1 MTYLQISLG
10 AAHISLTPCR
20 GYHVPSMIGFVPQ
33 DDIVHPHLT
42 VYENIL
48 HSARVRLGGALTDKS
63 IKERVDIVIE
73 GLGLSKVKYSVVG
86 SEEKRIISG
95 GECKRVSIGLE
106 LVAAPRVLILDEPTS
121 GLDAQAA
128 LSLMSLLG
136 VFSRHGLT
144 VIAVVHQPRVEIFK
158 ALDNLILLES
168 GKCAYAGKASK
179 AEEFFSSQGVQFD
192 PNLNPADLIIDFVSA
207 KGRNEGLKVNWN
219 SEANSLEKTMGPLNE
234 SYLSNSSSSTF
245 ENLEAVYNKTLAL
258 WYRQLILCIWRD
270 LIQQTRQVPM
280 FVVEIAGAALTGT
293 LVGLIV
299 HEFHGQTFQGIYV
312 SPFEILSSAVSYSN
326 VTILA
331 ILGCLAICKFI
342 PRILSSKFDTDFNAA
357 FSAAYPSVATFG
369 EECEPSP
376 VPTDSHLLLTIQS
389 SHLPSRISLWTLRQC
404 ILCVKEHFLSPSNL
418 FRGLAF
424 HIIFRHT
431 SNPVRVIQHSFCSE
445 FSLLLL
451 YVNHLYANTCR
462 S

>member
-1 MTYLQISLG
+1 
-10 AAHISLTPCR
+10 
-20 GYHVPSMIGFVPQ
+20 MIGFVPQ
-33 DDIVHPHLT
+33 DDIVHPYLT

-73 GLGLSKVKYSVVG
+73 GLGLSKVKHSVVG
-86 SEEKRIISG
+86 SEERRIISG

-106 LVAAPRVLILDEPTS
+106 LVAAPQVLILDEPTS

-136 VFSRHGLT
+136 VFSRRGLT

-168 GKCAYAGKASK
+168 GKCVYAGKTSK
-179 AEEFFSSQGVQFD
+179 AEEFFTSQGVQFD

-207 KGRNEGLKVNWN
+207 KGRNEGPKTTCTNEGE
-219 SEANSLEKTMGPLNE
+219 SMEKTIGSPLNE
-234 SYLSNSSSSTF
+234 SYLSDSSSSTF
-245 ENLEAVYNKTLAL
+245 ENLEAVYKKTLAP

-280 FVVEIAGAALTGT
+280 FAMEIAGAALTGT

-299 HEFHGQTFQGIYV
+299 LEFHGQTFQGTYTP
-312 SPFEILSSAVSYSN
+312 PFEILSSAVSYSN

-331 ILGCLAICKFI
+331 ILGCLAICNW
-342 PRILSSKFDTDFNAA
+342 T
-357 FSAAYPSVATFG
+357 
-369 EECEPSP
+369 SP
-376 VPTDSHLLLTIQS
+376 ISLLNYTDS
-389 SHLPSRISLWTLRQC
+389 
-404 ILCVKEHFLSPSNL
+404 
-418 FRGLAF
+418 
-424 HIIFRHT
+424 
-431 SNPVRVIQHSFCSE
+431 QHSF
-445 FSLLLL
+445 F
-451 YVNHLYANTCR
+451 CR
-462 S
+462 ISKRRHFWGGM